1 MQEPTAPENEP
12 DTRIGAATGL
22 HRPEARNSHCPRRGS
37 GDPEAAAPNVASED
51 ASLSDAWLVELARHG
66 DHHAFAAL
74 VGRYERKLIRV
85 LARLVREPEQAC
97 DLAQETFW
105 RVYSYLDRFDTARRF
120 GPWLFRVG
128 INLALDWLRSR
139 PNEQTFATL
148 LSWNPY
154 HRRHRTLQEFADQD
168 PCAQAELAQEVQFV
182 LAQMPIT
189 YRTVLVLRDLEGFS
203 CSEVAAI
210 VGKPEA
216 TVRWRLYMAREKF
229 REIWTNRQD
238 GTPERSKLGRTG
250 HENVNG

>member
-1 MQEPTAPENEP
+1 MEKPAAPVDNP
-12 DTRIGAATGL
+12 DIRIGVVVEL
-22 HRPEARNSHCPRRGS
+22 RPPEARKNTRPTH
-37 GDPEAAAPNVASED
+37 GDGDSVAAIPCVTSED
-51 ASLSDAWLVELARHG
+51 ASLSDAWLVEMARHG
-66 DHHAFAAL
+66 DHQAFATL
-74 VGRYERKLIRV
+74 VSRYERKLIRV

-105 RVYSYLDRFDTARRF
+105 RVYNYLDRFDTARRF

-148 LSWNPY
+148 HGWYPY
-154 HRRHRTLQEFADQD
+154 DRSHRTLPEFADQD
-168 PCAQAELAQEVQFV
+168 PRARAELAQEVQFV
-182 LAQMPIT
+182 LTQMPVT
-189 YRTVLVLRDLEGFS
+189 YRTVLVLRDLEGFT

-238 GTPERSKLGRTG
+238 GTLGKTEHGRPG